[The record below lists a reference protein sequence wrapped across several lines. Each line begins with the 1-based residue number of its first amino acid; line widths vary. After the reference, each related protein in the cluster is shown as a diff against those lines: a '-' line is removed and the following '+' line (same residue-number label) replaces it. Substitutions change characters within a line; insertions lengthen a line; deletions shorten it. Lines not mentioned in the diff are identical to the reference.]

1 MGAPRRRTRH
11 AGRHAREHH
20 PFIGDRVCA
29 ESLPE
34 LSARNDVEV
43 RCDVNAWV
51 DIDATVLSTR
61 DAGVGRFGAMV
72 DEAAGWGAYLTLL
85 AQGRQCAGQPPL
97 VFVISRAALGHN
109 IVPLGMESR
118 ADYGS
123 LWVPR
128 PYQAQRR

>member
-1 MGAPRRRTRH
+1 LVDERAAAAHAH

-20 PFIGDRVCA
+20 PFIGESACA

-72 DEAAGWGAYLTLL
+72 DEAKAVHRGESQQEAVDGLARHRPVRLLL
-85 AQGRQCAGQPPL
+85 AMSAFR
-97 VFVISRAALGHN
+97 
-109 IVPLGMESR
+109 
-118 ADYGS
+118 
-123 LWVPR
+123 
-128 PYQAQRR
+128 